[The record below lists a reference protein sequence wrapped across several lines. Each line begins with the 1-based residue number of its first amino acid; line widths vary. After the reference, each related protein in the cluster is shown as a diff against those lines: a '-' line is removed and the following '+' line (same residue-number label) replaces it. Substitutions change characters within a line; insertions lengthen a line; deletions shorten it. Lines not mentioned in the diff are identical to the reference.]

1 MNARRKLAL
10 LIDRLSETVRR
21 VRARIRDAV
30 AAEIGQAVG
39 STAHELL
46 HDLLR
51 GVGPRVRTA
60 EVRTRDPDD
69 SEPAGD
75 DSVADRSDELDR
87 PMIDDRIDPPPR
99 VPSAPRIPTWLGLGL
114 GLAAGLAAWLS
125 GPHAAA
131 GAMGSAADWIALAR
145 WALGHSPF

>member
-10 LIDRLSETVRR
+10 LIDRLTETVRI

-51 GVGPRVRTA
+51 GAGPRVRTA
-60 EVRTRDPDD
+60 ELRTRDPDD
-69 SEPAGD
+69 PEAAG
-75 DSVADRSDELDR
+75 DSVADRSDEPDR
-87 PMIDDRIDPPPR
+87 PAIDDRIDPPP
-99 VPSAPRIPTWLGLGL
+99 APRIPTWLGLGL
-114 GLAAGLAAWLS
+114 GLAAGLAALLS

>member
-10 LIDRLSETVRR
+10 LIDRLSETVRI

-51 GVGPRVRTA
+51 GAGPRVRTA

-69 SEPAGD
+69 PESSG
-75 DSVADRSDELDR
+75 DSVDRIDELDR
-87 PMIDDRIDPPPR
+87 PMIEDRIDPPTHA
-99 VPSAPRIPTWLGLGL
+99 PSAPRIPTWLGLGL

>member
-10 LIDRLSETVRR
+10 LIDRLSETVRL

-69 SEPAGD
+69 PESAGPGPGVDPIDEFDHPA
-75 DSVADRSDELDR
+75 
-87 PMIDDRIDPPPR
+87 IDDRVDPPTR
-99 VPSAPRIPTWLGLGL
+99 APSAPRIPTWLGLGL
-114 GLAAGLAAWLS
+114 GLAAGLAAWFS

-145 WALGHSPF
+145 WALGHS

>member
-10 LIDRLSETVRR
+10 LIDRLSETVRL

-69 SEPAGD
+69 PESAGD
-75 DSVADRSDELDR
+75 EPVDRTDELDR
-87 PMIDDRIDPPPR
+87 QVIDDRVDL
-99 VPSAPRIPTWLGLGL
+99 PSRANPAPRIPTWLGLGL
-114 GLAAGLAAWLS
+114 GLAAGLAAWFS

>member
-10 LIDRLSETVRR
+10 LIDRLTETVRI

-51 GVGPRVRTA
+51 GAGPRVRTA
-60 EVRTRDPDD
+60 ELRTRDPDD
-69 SEPAGD
+69 PESAGD
-75 DSVADRSDELDR
+75 DSVADPFDERDR
-87 PMIDDRIDPPPR
+87 PVIIDRVDPPTR

-114 GLAAGLAAWLS
+114 GLAAGLA
-125 GPHAAA
+125 
-131 GAMGSAADWIALAR
+131 
-145 WALGHSPF
+145 

>member
-10 LIDRLSETVRR
+10 LIDRLAETVRL

-60 EVRTRDPDD
+60 EVRNRDPDD
-69 SEPAGD
+69 PESSGD
-75 DSVADRSDELDR
+75 GPVDRSDELDR
-87 PMIDDRIDPPPR
+87 PALDDRVDPLPR
-99 VPSAPRIPTWLGLGL
+99 GPSAPRIPTWLGLGL
-114 GLAAGLAAWLS
+114 GLAAGLAALLS